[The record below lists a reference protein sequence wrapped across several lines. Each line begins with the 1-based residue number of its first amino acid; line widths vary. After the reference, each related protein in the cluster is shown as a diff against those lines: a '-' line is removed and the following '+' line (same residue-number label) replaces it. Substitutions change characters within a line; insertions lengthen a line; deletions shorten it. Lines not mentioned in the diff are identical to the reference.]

1 MQSEPKTKDAISSPE
16 FKVTWETLNRPVFY
30 VTNRVTTHVV
40 RLKLFRLKA
49 EGVRRAQLPYF
60 GINV

>member
-1 MQSEPKTKDAISSPE
+1 MVTIRESGAVKTKD
-16 FKVTWETLNRPVFY
+16 TWETLNRPVFY

-60 GINV
+60 DGNV